1 MPVVSSSRILAKRKS
16 TSRLLMKHSESCST
30 ISAGK
35 ANESFTVYPL
45 IVKVFK
51 IGARNFANL

>member
-1 MPVVSSSRILAKRKS
+1 
-16 TSRLLMKHSESCST
+16 MKHSESCST

-51 IGARNFANL
+51 IGAKNFANL